1 MKKRVLLAAVVG
13 LFLLS
18 GCKSEFEKIRASG
31 DIELIHRKAQEYFEQ
46 GEYQRAQTLYELVI
60 PAYRGKRELEDV
72 YFQYAYTFYHQGKY
86 ILANYYFKNFA
97 TTFPNSTHREEAE
110 FMAAYSY
117 YHMSPSYRLD
127 QSYTEKAIEEFQL
140 FVNMYPHSERVQECN
155 RLIDEMRLK
164 LEQKAFAEA
173 MLYYDLRH
181 YQAAVVT
188 FENLLK
194 DFPETRK
201 AEQVRFMIVK
211 SAYEL
216 ARNSI
221 YTKQEERFKEVVEY
235 ADYYLR
241 KFADG
246 KNHKEVAA
254 ILDGSIQKLK
264 SLTNGK
270 FRYQDQSTG
279 VGS

>member
-1 MKKRVLLAAVVG
+1 MEKRVILAAVVG

-31 DIELIHRKAQEYFEQ
+31 DVELIHRKAREYFEQ

-117 YHMSPSYRLD
+117 YHLSPSFRLD

-173 MLYYDLRH
+173 MLYYDLRQ

-221 YTKQEERFKEVVEY
+221 YTKQEERYKEVVEY

-246 KNHKEVAA
+246 KNQKEVAT

-270 FRYQDQSTG
+270 YRYQDQSTG

>member
-1 MKKRVLLAAVVG
+1 MEKRVILAAVVG

-31 DIELIHRKAQEYFEQ
+31 DVELIHRKAREYFEQ

-117 YHMSPSYRLD
+117 YHLSPSFRLD

-173 MLYYDLRH
+173 MLYYDLRQ

-221 YTKQEERFKEVVEY
+221 YTKQEERYKEVVEY

-246 KNHKEVAA
+246 KNQKEVAA

-270 FRYQDQSTG
+270 YRYQDQSTG